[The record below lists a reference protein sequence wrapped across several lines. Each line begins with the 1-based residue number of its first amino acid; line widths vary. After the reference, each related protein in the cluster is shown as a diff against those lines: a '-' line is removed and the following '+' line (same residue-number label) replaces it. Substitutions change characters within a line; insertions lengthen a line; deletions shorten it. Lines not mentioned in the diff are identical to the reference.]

1 MAELNLNFWHPD
13 VDRFLLRA
21 EGEVVVDEV
30 IKHPMAY
37 AGPLSYILLAVPLFI
52 SMIWLGPMFWLSMF
66 LGLASAGY
74 GLIGIHREHMDRF
87 VITNMR
93 VFRVSGILTQNVATM
108 PMIRILDISMTQT
121 FWGRLMGYGHFVFE
135 SAAQDQGL
143 RDIRYVPDPKH
154 RDLQI
159 QQVIQ
164 LAGLRA
170 KAEVIRTS
178 SD

>member
-13 VDRFLLRA
+13 VDRFLLTA

-37 AGPLSYILLAVPLFI
+37 AGPLSFVLLAVPLFV
-52 SMIWLGPMFWLSMF
+52 SMIWTGPMFWVPMF
-66 LGLASAGY
+66 LGLASAGH

-93 VFRVSGILTQNVATM
+93 VFRVSGILNQNVATM

-121 FWGRLMGYGHFVFE
+121 FWGRLMGYGHFIFE

-143 RDIRYVPDPKH
+143 RDIKYVPEPKR

-170 KAEVIRTS
+170 KAEVLRTS

>member
-13 VDRFLLRA
+13 VDRFLLTA

-37 AGPLSYILLAVPLFI
+37 AGPLSFVLLAAPLFI
-52 SMIWLGPMFWLSMF
+52 TMIWTGPMFWVPMF
-66 LGLASAGY
+66 LGLASLVH

-93 VFRVSGILTQNVATM
+93 VFRVSGILTQNIATM

-121 FWGRLMGYGHFVFE
+121 FWGRLLGYGHFIFE

-143 RDIRYVPDPKH
+143 RDIRYVPEPNK

-170 KAEVIRTS
+170 KAEVMRVS